1 MGIHPPFISLQPP
14 YIKKSK
20 KESMD
25 NITPLVLILVALGSV
40 GPIWDEG

>member
-1 MGIHPPFISLQPP
+1 MGIHPPL
-14 YIKKSK
+14 YILATPLHQKSK